1 MIDRRPM
8 DEKIASLTVEAVN
21 ENSREYKIYRYD
33 NIQLFKIDITT
44 LNSFQLTEAEKS
56 HGIRLCLEARL
67 KNNIWLGDILH
78 RCDLL

>member
-1 MIDRRPM
+1 MIDLRPM

-21 ENSREYKIYRYD
+21 ENGRDYNIYRYD
-33 NIQLFKIDITT
+33 DLQLFKIDITT
-44 LNSFQLTEAEKS
+44 LNSFTLTEAEKN

-67 KNNIWLGDILH
+67 KNNIWTGDILH